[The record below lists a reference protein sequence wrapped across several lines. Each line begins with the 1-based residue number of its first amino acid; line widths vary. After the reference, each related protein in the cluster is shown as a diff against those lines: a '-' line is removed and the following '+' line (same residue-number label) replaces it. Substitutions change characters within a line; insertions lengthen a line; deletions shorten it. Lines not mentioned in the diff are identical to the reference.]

1 MGGLG
6 VSFLFRRARSSSLLL
21 ACVAVT
27 VLLATGLAAVLWTF
41 AGAVIPL
48 GAQDILAGAQ
58 GRVIGLSGE
67 VDAGQAATDSQ
78 QIRAALSKAWPG
90 VGFQLE
96 SALWAAPLELSS
108 SAKSTVTSY
117 VQPASLEGISAQ
129 ATLTAGT
136 WPGPPHPGGPV
147 PVALPAPAA
156 SQLHVTLGS
165 VLTGTP
171 RSGGAPRPRQR
182 PDFLR

>member
-6 VSFLFRRARSSSLLL
+6 VSFLVRRARSSWLLL

-41 AGAVIPL
+41 AGAVVPL
-48 GAQDILAGAQ
+48 GAQRILADSQ

-67 VDAGQAATDSQ
+67 VDAGEAAADSQ
-78 QIRAALSKAWPG
+78 RIRATLRKAWPG

-108 SAKSTVTSY
+108 
-117 VQPASLEGISAQ
+117 
-129 ATLTAGT
+129 
-136 WPGPPHPGGPV
+136 
-147 PVALPAPAA
+147 AA
-156 SQLHVTLGS
+156 NEHDHQLRSSPRRWTGS
-165 VLTGTP
+165 
-171 RSGGAPRPRQR
+171 APRRR
-182 PDFLR
+182 